1 MKSIDNDIT
10 ASQIETDSDARGSS
24 RPANKDRPK
33 PNSVSENLIKSIKSL
48 SLSHT
53 RTLIF
58 NDKRYRRTLKFNDSV

>member
-33 PNSVSENLIKSIKSL
+33 PNSESENLIKSIKSL
-48 SLSHT
+48 SLSLSHT
-53 RTLIF
+53 HSNF
-58 NDKRYRRTLKFNDSV
+58 